1 MASDSN
7 RTDALFFTLRGNA
20 MPRNAMPR
28 NAMPQM
34 MPQMMTPNDESR
46 ANALRVDSLLTSY
59 IDTQFLLIEYSLK
72 NLLKQGST
80 RELNED
86 DAIEF
91 GKCQHMFISVRGLID
106 VDEALGLHNAARVR
120 RVSSLVEAVFDV
132 LLPSRQKLKV
142 DRENALVARPQAEN
156 TRQNVSSMD
165 RKQLSPK
172 AEGPPQRD
180 PLPIRLSDSDDDRY
194 RRSLDPRSVVRS
206 EKQMAH
212 MAEVKATLA
221 RRNEAVKATLAR
233 RNEAVALASGPPT
246 EACFQ
251 TLNPYVV

>member
-7 RTDALFFTLRGNA
+7 RTDALFFTLR
-20 MPRNAMPR
+20 R
-28 NAMPQM
+28 NAMPQMMPKM

-46 ANALRVDSLLTSY
+46 VNALRVDSLLTSY
-59 IDTQFLLIEYSLK
+59 IDTQFLLIEYSLN

-80 RELNED
+80 RALNED
-86 DAIEF
+86 DAIELD
-91 GKCQHMFISVRGLID
+91 KCEHMFISVRGLID
-106 VDEALGLHNAARVR
+106 VDKALGLHNAARVR
-120 RVSSLVEAVFDV
+120 RVSSLFEAVFDV

-180 PLPIRLSDSDDDRY
+180 AWLKRLSDGLDDDDQFRKPLN
-194 RRSLDPRSVVRS
+194 RRSVVRS
-206 EKQMAH
+206 EEEMAL
-212 MAEVKATLA
+212 MAE
-221 RRNEAVKATLAR
+221 VKATLAR
-233 RNEAVALASGPPT
+233 RNEAVALASGVRSPT
-246 EACFQ
+246 KACFQ